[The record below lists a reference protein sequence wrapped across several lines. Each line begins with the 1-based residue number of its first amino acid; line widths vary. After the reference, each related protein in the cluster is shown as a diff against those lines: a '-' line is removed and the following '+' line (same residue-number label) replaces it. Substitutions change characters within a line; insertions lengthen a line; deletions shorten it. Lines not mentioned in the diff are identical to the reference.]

1 MRGKIF
7 LLALFLF
14 VALGSMQPVMAMPS
28 CNRQVKEKSEVE
40 VYMQK
45 LAKARSAGGIDYSY
59 ISVTMFKQMFSEM
72 LTGDSGALK
81 VFGSLRYMRQFM
93 STNEAGYSRLR
104 NAMLPFLVSDE
115 EVMGMKL
122 MVLNSEDN
130 EQSIVYS
137 SSDAILVLSDDG
149 YEELRVAFIV
159 GMGYSEFM
167 ENGMDGFNFGF

>member
-1 MRGKIF
+1 MKRKIF

-14 VALGSMQPVMAMPS
+14 VGLGSMQPVMATPS

-40 VYMQK
+40 LYMQK
-45 LAKARSAGGIDYSY
+45 LAKTRAAGGIDYAY

-72 LTGDSGALK
+72 LAGDALK

-93 STNEAGYSRLR
+93 STNEAGYNRLK
-104 NAMLPFLVSDE
+104 NAMLPFLGGDE

-149 YEELRVAFIV
+149 GEELRVAFIV

-167 ENGMDGFNFGF
+167 ENGMDGFDFGF